1 MEFRIFFPDRDA
13 FSRTYDYC
21 EAEGLTIDVES
32 VTEMNTE
39 EVGEYGLTEAQYEAL
54 VTAYQMGYFRV
65 PRETTIDELGD
76 ELGISAQS
84 VSERLRRGHQKL
96 VGGAL
101 PTAIE
106 ETSQDL

>member
-65 PRETTIDELGD
+65 PREITID